1 MEPTPYEAA
10 PYEAAPYE
18 PGTPC
23 WLDLASAD
31 PAASRRFYGG
41 LFGWTSYTL
50 TIDTLD
56 DYDVFTLGGVN
67 GPTVAGM
74 QRLTDP
80 SQPSVWTCYFYAES
94 VEEAA
99 RRVVAA
105 GGRELLPP
113 TEIAHLGRTGMY
125 SDLEGWDF
133 AVWQPHEVEGADVVG
148 RPAAMCWT
156 ELAAYEAEP
165 AESFYGAVFGWDAVR
180 HGDRTTW
187 RAGRRPVAGL
197 IPMDDKRP
205 GGWIPFFQVAD
216 CDAAV
221 RDGVEL
227 GARVAVP
234 PRDEAAGRF
243 AAVVDPNGAWV
254 TMIAPHGVGEGLPE
268 SG

>member
-1 MEPTPYEAA
+1 MEGTR
-10 PYEAAPYE
+10 YE
-18 PGTPC
+18 PGAPC
-23 WLDLASAD
+23 WLDLASPD

-41 LFGWTSYTL
+41 LFGWTSYTM

-56 DYDVFTLGGVN
+56 DYDMFTLGGVN

-80 SQPSVWTCYFYAES
+80 AQPPVWTCYFHVGS

-99 RRVVAA
+99 GRVVAA

-113 TEIAHLGRTGMY
+113 TEIANLGRVGMY
-125 SDLEGWDF
+125 CDREGWDF
-133 AVWQPHEVEGADVVG
+133 AVWQPHEVAGADVVG
-148 RPAAMCWT
+148 RPSAMCWT
-156 ELAAYEAEP
+156 ELAAYEPAP
-165 AESFYGAVFGWDAVR
+165 AEDFYAAVFGWDAVR
-180 HGDRTTW
+180 RGDRTTW
-187 RAGRRPVAGL
+187 RTGRGPVAGL

-221 RDGVEL
+221 GRGAEL

-234 PRDEAAGRF
+234 PRDTAAGRI

-254 TMIAPHGVGEGLPE
+254 TVITPREVGTDLPE
-268 SG
+268 NG